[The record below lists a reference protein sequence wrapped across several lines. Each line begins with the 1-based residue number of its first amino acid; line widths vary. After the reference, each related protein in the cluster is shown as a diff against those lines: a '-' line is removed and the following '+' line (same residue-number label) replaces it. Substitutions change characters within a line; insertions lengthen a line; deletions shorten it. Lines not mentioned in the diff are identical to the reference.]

1 MSIILSN
8 SNITVDYKTSNFN
21 LESVKTELNLRN
33 AIYDNYN
40 TTVENSIN
48 VTPSIKPYI
57 YKEDDK
63 IYVVETYQYRG
74 SGNQTTYTKIF
85 SQNTLCDILVVGGG
99 GAGGNSMGGGGGA
112 GGVVYT
118 VNQMVN
124 AGTYTIGVGKG
135 GTGLQLLT
143 DGQGTVGT
151 DQDGKDSYI
160 QLNGTDV
167 SMLMGSANQNL
178 RGFGG
183 GAGGIYFADATI
195 NGRNGGSGGGCSE
208 NNPGFGIRTGGTATQ
223 GNTLWNGTSYVAG
236 GKNGRQ
242 NTTVVSDYQGGGGGG
257 AGIINS
263 IDSTNGNDGVPINI
277 TGTNVVYAAGGGAA
291 QYEFNVSL
299 TSKGFG
305 GSNGVGGTGRVR
317 NSVGVYVREATSGVN
332 GTGSGGGGNAY
343 VHDPDLAAGSGGSGI
358 VIIRYII
365 ETLPKLYTV
374 DGITYVVE
382 TYQYQGS
389 GNQTTYTKTFAQN
402 TLCDILLVAGGGG
415 GGQQNA
421 GGGGAGGLVLVQNI
435 SLLGSFTINVGK
447 GGNGGNGAINVGA
460 NGSVGNNSTFIKSDN
475 SVIITANGG
484 GGGGG
489 GGAFQPIIAT
499 NGGSGGGGGWSSAN
513 GTQTQKSQSQ
523 TGIVSPATLN
533 QFGENG
539 GHGGGDG
546 NSYPGGGGGGAGG
559 VGGTSASNTTGQ
571 NGGLGIDRVGA
582 FVFNK
587 QFSTSIGDNGWF
599 AGGGGSGGDGASDGY
614 GNGGIGLFGGGGNGD
629 GAGRGINGINGT
641 GGGGGSIRDPSTTL
655 GGNGGSGIVIIRYKL
670 DPFASNNKLLV
681 TEPVIKSIVTPQV
694 TPYIYTFKH
703 KRGANTQEPYTI
715 SFDEDT
721 LCDIL
726 IVGGGGSSGTTNGSI
741 SYEPGGGGGGG
752 IVYMVNK
759 TLKGT
764 YNLIVGKGGESSN
777 GSDSEI
783 RDINNNIV
791 IFDNIN
797 LVGKGGGKGGTG
809 GGSDVGSNGGS
820 GGGGGHVSAGGSAT
834 QGNTFWNG
842 TQYVQGGFNG
852 SSGNPAGFAGNNGG
866 GGGGAS
872 ATALG
877 CEGGHGRL
885 VTITGYNQYYGGG
898 GGAGGSAG
906 GRAGGLGGGGSG
918 RIGGFGD
925 GVKGTNDLGGGGGA
939 AYSSTTGIW
948 HPGGSGIIIIRVHQK
963 IINKNVITFR
973 HSENVDELQT
983 KHEFTF
989 TKNTICDVLVVGGGG
1004 GGGSNGGAGGGGGV
1018 VTYNDVNF
1026 PSGIYTI
1033 LIGNGGRVV
1042 WNDNND
1048 TKNNTDG
1055 INGNNSSIEGN
1066 GIIIRAAAGGGGGRY
1081 SSNSG
1086 PAPGNVISINP
1097 ITKLPIVSQ
1106 GGGGGSTFST
1116 LPYTMDINLSGRG
1129 GVTANTQA
1137 VAGAGGGAAP
1147 ESLGGRGG
1155 DSSITNNIASL
1166 GNGGRGIVSSISGI
1180 PIEYGSG
1187 GTGHRWNITFADI
1200 NGIATGGGGYQDLK
1214 DINNKTYISNL
1225 YNGVPG
1231 SGGGGHPL
1239 SWGGSGIVILK
1250 IKSINEA
1257 FYYTPVIKNI
1267 NNIINSSGY
1276 PYIPADT
1283 TDLIAWY
1290 KFDGNANDSNPTAT
1304 KHNFSTISGTISYG
1318 KDAILNK
1325 PYLNLIDG
1333 SVIRNTTLKF
1343 NNRAFTISFLLR
1355 FYNYTESFGLDTY
1368 NGISAGTNNVLV
1380 LGTSANGLL
1389 FAFYNNDL
1397 GWGSKKLHED
1407 INKWILMTFTYDNQR
1422 NRKIYRNGIL
1432 LTSDVSS
1439 SDLISSA
1446 TGNLSLNGRA
1456 DLCDM
1461 RVYDRALSQEEITL
1475 LYNGYLPNYFNINFP
1490 SNTTASVNA
1499 REEVQFNG
1507 NYDIILSSNGSSI
1520 IPKENQT
1527 MLKTSTFVTFT
1538 EERLYPPV
1546 RTFTD
1551 NFTIVSDQSYGNGL
1565 YVITSSSQYSDSTD
1579 YGPYKIFGAS
1589 FSVSETALYTASTG
1603 FYKGNVTFNNY
1614 NGEWIKIQLPVKIKL
1629 TRYKIESSGGEIDKA
1644 PSIYK
1649 IFASDDNINWDE
1661 VVNKNQAL
1669 TTASYGTSYAF
1680 EEIVNGKE
1688 DYYNY
1693 FCIVVNKV
1701 LGNSTNNQDMRI
1713 VELYIY
1719 GREYVGNSIDI
1730 RYNLL
1735 TPIKDSIGA
1744 QWTYNNT
1751 NANVYHLGNVGI
1763 GTKNPEYALDVE
1775 GNIFS
1780 SLGGYTLSTQTSW
1793 TTLSDRRIKN
1803 NITKASYETCLE
1815 NVKNIELYRFNFKNN
1830 VVNTT
1835 DKNQLGFIAQEVQN
1849 VYPKAVEANQ
1859 IYVSENNKIND
1870 LLSLDTTQIKYNLYG
1885 AFKYLLQKV
1894 EILEKKLNIYE
1905 SCITEDASD
1914 ATSNILNAD
1923 ITSNFLV
1930 TLDSTSNIV
1939 ITNDATSNIVITEE
1953 NATSNIV
1960 ITEENA
1966 TSNIVNAEDNATSN
1980 IVITEENATSNIVI
1994 AEENATSNIVIA
2006 EENAT
2011 INLVITEENATSN
2024 IVITEENATSNLV
2037 ITEENATSNIVITED
2052 NATSNIVIAEEN
2064 ATSNIVIA
2072 EENATSN
2079 IVIAEENATSN
2090 IVITEDNATSNIVIT
2105 EDNATSNIVITEDNA
2120 TSNIVITE
2128 ENATSNIV
2136 ITEENATSNIV
2147 ITEDNATSNIVITE
2161 DNATSN
2167 IVITEEN
2174 ATSNIVI
2181 TEENATSNI
2190 VITEDNA
2197 TSNIVITEDNAT
2209 SNIVITEDNATSNIV
2224 ITEENATSNIVIT
2237 ADYSSNL

>member
-99 GAGGNSMGGGGGA
+99 GAGGNDRGGGGGGGGVIFSQNVTLNGTYTITVGKEGVGSTSGTSGGSGTRGTNGSNSSISGTGLTTLTAIGGGA
-112 GGVVYT
+112 GGSCAT
-118 VNQMVN
+118 
-124 AGTYTIGVGKG
+124 
-135 GTGLQLLT
+135 
-143 DGQGTVGT
+143 
-151 DQDGKDSYI
+151 
-160 QLNGTDV
+160 
-167 SMLMGSANQNL
+167 
-178 RGFGG
+178 
-183 GAGGIYFADATI
+183 GGIREGIA
-195 NGRNGGSGGGCSE
+195 GGSGGGGSQFL
-208 NNPGFGIRTGGTATQ
+208 GAGSGGT
-223 GNTLWNGTSYVAG
+223 GTTG
-236 GKNGRQ
+236 QGKNGG
-242 NTTVVSDYQGGGGGG
+242 TGIEDGAGGGGGG
-257 AGIINS
+257 YTNAGTNATSTIAGNGGIGLPNS
-263 IDSTNGNDGVPINI
+263 I
-277 TGTNVVYAAGGGAA
+277 TGTTIIY
-291 QYEFNVSL
+291 
-299 TSKGFG
+299 
-305 GSNGVGGTGRVR
+305 
-317 NSVGVYVREATSGVN
+317 
-332 GTGSGGGGNAY
+332 GSGGGGGGSGGTGSGLGNQFAGTGGSDGAGNGAINNNSGTNATINGCGGGGGGQ
-343 VHDPDLAAGSGGSGI
+343 AASATTKGGDGGSGI

-382 TYQYQGS
+382 TYQYRGS

-415 GGQQNA
+415 GGGRNA
-421 GGGGAGGLVLVQNI
+421 GGGGAGGLVLIQNI
-435 SLLGSFTINVGK
+435 SLLGSFTINVG
-447 GGNGGNGAINVGA
+447 NGGIGRVSDNSGLQ
-460 NGSVGNNSTFIKSDN
+460 GNNSTFIKSDN
-475 SVIITANGG
+475 SIIITANGG
-484 GGGGG
+484 GGGGATAI
-489 GGAFQPIIAT
+489 GGAI
-499 NGGSGGGGGWSSAN
+499 NGGSGGGGGYTRTN

-523 TGIVSPATLN
+523 IGIISPATLN

-539 GHGGGDG
+539 GHGGGG
-546 NSYPGGGGGGAGG
+546 SASYPGGGGGGAGG
-559 VGGTSASNTTGQ
+559 VGATSGENEVGS
-571 NGGLGIDRVGA
+571 NGGLGIDRVGT
-582 FVFNK
+582 FIFNK
-587 QFSTSIGDNGWF
+587 QFLSSIGDNGWF
-599 AGGGGSGGDGASDGY
+599 AGGGGSAGGFMNTNYAY
-614 GNGGIGLFGGGGNGD
+614 GNGGATLFGGGGNGD
-629 GAGRGINGINGT
+629 GIGRGINGINGT
-641 GGGGGSIRDPSTTL
+641 GGGGGGIRYSDTIP

-703 KRGANTQEPYTI
+703 KRGANTQEPYII

-726 IVGGGGSSGTTNGSI
+726 IVGGGGSSGIATLVSR
-741 SYEPGGGGGGG
+741 EPGGGGGGG

-764 YNLIVGKGGESSN
+764 YNLIVGKGGDNSN

-797 LVGKGGGKGGTG
+797 LVGKGGGKGGAG
-809 GGSDVGSNGGS
+809 GVGDVGSNGGS
-820 GGGGGHVSAGGSAT
+820 GGGGRHTSAGGSAT

-906 GRAGGLGGGGSG
+906 GRAGGLGGGGSA
-918 RIGGFGD
+918 RIGTTEGI

-939 AYSSTTGIW
+939 NYFTTVLPQ
-948 HPGGSGIIIIRVHQK
+948 PGGSGIIIIRVHQK

-1004 GGGSNGGAGGGGGV
+1004 GGGANGGAGGGGGV

-1048 TKNNTDG
+1048 AKNNTDG

-1155 DSSITNNIASL
+1155 DSSITNSIATI

-1187 GTGHRWNITFADI
+1187 GSGNRWDLTFSDI

-1214 DINNKTYISNL
+1214 DINNKTYIYNV

-1343 NNRAFTISFLLR
+1343 NNRAFTISYLLR
-1355 FYNYTESFGLDTY
+1355 LYNYDGTGGLLETY
-1368 NGISAGTNNVLV
+1368 NGVSAGTNNNLV
-1380 LGTSANGLL
+1380 IGSRGQGAYF
-1389 FAFYNNDL
+1389 FAFYANDL
-1397 GWGSKKLHED
+1397 ESGGKKSIED
-1407 INKWILMTFTYDNQR
+1407 VNKWILFTVTYDNQR
-1422 NRKIYRNGIL
+1422 NRKMYRNGIL
-1432 LTSDVSS
+1432 FNADVSS

-1490 SNTTASVNA
+1490 STTIASVNA
-1499 REEVQFNG
+1499 REEVQFKG

-1538 EERLYPPV
+1538 EERLYPPI

-1579 YGPYKIFGAS
+1579 YGPYKIFGSS
-1589 FSVSETALYTASTG
+1589 FWIVETESYINFTG
-1603 FYKGNVTFNNY
+1603 FYKGNVSFNNY
-1614 NGEWIKIQLPVKIKL
+1614 NGEWVKIQLPVKIKL
-1629 TRYKIESSGGEIDKA
+1629 TRYKIESNSIISRA

-1649 IFASDDNINWDE
+1649 IFASDDNINWVE
-1661 VVNKNQAL
+1661 VVNKNQEL
-1669 TTASYGTSYAF
+1669 TAASYGSSYTF

-1693 FCIVVNKV
+1693 FCLVVNKT
-1701 LGNSTNNQDMRI
+1701 LGDTYLSI

-1735 TPIKDSIGA
+1735 TPVKDSIGA

-1830 VVNTT
+1830 IVNTT

-1914 ATSNILNAD
+1914 STSNILNTD

-1966 TSNIVNAEDNATSN
+1966 TSNIVISEENATSNIVITEENATSNIVISEENATSNIVITEENATSNIVNAEENATSN

-1994 AEENATSNIVIA
+1994 AEDS
-2006 EENAT
+2006 
-2011 INLVITEENATSN
+2011 
-2024 IVITEENATSNLV
+2024 
-2037 ITEENATSNIVITED
+2037 
-2052 NATSNIVIAEEN
+2052 
-2064 ATSNIVIA
+2064 
-2072 EENATSN
+2072 
-2079 IVIAEENATSN
+2079 
-2090 IVITEDNATSNIVIT
+2090 
-2105 EDNATSNIVITEDNA
+2105 
-2120 TSNIVITE
+2120 
-2128 ENATSNIV
+2128 
-2136 ITEENATSNIV
+2136 
-2147 ITEDNATSNIVITE
+2147 
-2161 DNATSN
+2161 
-2167 IVITEEN
+2167 
-2174 ATSNIVI
+2174 
-2181 TEENATSNI
+2181 
-2190 VITEDNA
+2190 
-2197 TSNIVITEDNAT
+2197 
-2209 SNIVITEDNATSNIV
+2209 
-2224 ITEENATSNIVIT
+2224 
-2237 ADYSSNL
+2237 SSNL